1 MDEILVEGRVVASG
15 TTEAQV
21 LQYDRLMRPG
31 HRGEEDW
38 RMTGARL
45 RRERESVASSGS
57 RQMWNVG
64 DWLVAGEDDVFRRMK
79 KQTIRKWASE
89 ITGYSQ
95 HTLVMAV
102 SVARKVHVTRRVDGL
117 SWWHHLA
124 AARLPAAEQARWLC
138 EAAEQGWS
146 VRELRERLER
156 SGHTASRRRPRRGER
171 LIRQVVALG
180 PGEVEEDLLV
190 QLTDWLDRQRRERVS
205 GAARRG

>member
-1 MDEILVEGRVVASG
+1 VVAIG
-15 TTEAQV
+15 TNEAQV
-21 LQYDRLMRPG
+21 LHYDRLIRAG
-31 HRGEEDW
+31 HQREEDW

-45 RRERESVASSGS
+45 RRERENVDSSGS

-79 KQTIRKWASE
+79 KQMIRKWASQ

-102 SVARKVHVTRRVDGL
+102 SVARKIDATQRVDGL

-124 AARLPAAEQARWLC
+124 VARLPAPEQARWLC
-138 EAAEQGWS
+138 EAAERGWS
-146 VRELRERLER
+146 IRELRERLAR
-156 SGHTASRRRPRRGER
+156 SGHTSSRRRPRRGEL
-171 LIRQVVALG
+171 LIKQVVALS

-190 QLTDWLDRQRRERVS
+190 QLTDWLDRQRRVS
-205 GAARRG
+205 TAG